1 MLDLREKPEGDND
14 RPEGVFS
21 VSYEPVIRT
30 KKKSKNHKSGQTKIG
45 QT

>member
-21 VSYEPVIRT
+21 VSSEPVI
-30 KKKSKNHKSGQTKIG
+30 KKKSYNIINLNRPKLGQT
-45 QT
+45 